1 MDSIFL
7 VPKVFPA
14 SSRTNKVE
22 PQVVLIEIFLLYGD
36 CDIKKLFRPANPIL
50 PLRTQQVSGLH
61 QLILLSRMKG
71 VMATGNRKKKLEQ
84 MLFPNEKNCNFLRLS
99 MIIGMILV

>member
-36 CDIKKLFRPANPIL
+36 CDIKNCSDPQNPIL
-50 PLRTQQVSGLH
+50 PLRTQQVSCLH
-61 QLILLSRMKG
+61 QLILPFRMKG

-84 MLFPNEKNCNFLRLS
+84 MSFPNEKNRNLLSLS
-99 MIIGMILV
+99 MIIGMILI